1 MANVMKYWPVA
12 VVAFA
17 IISGALTAQFQI
29 QLNKM
34 ELADLSESIDENE
47 EWLSEL
53 QQRLD
58 QLD

>member
-1 MANVMKYWPVA
+1 MKKFLPYWPVA
-12 VVAFA
+12 VAAFA